1 MRQSWF
7 KRNFGWIRD
16 DFRHMLAE
24 LRKPETWVVIGM
36 VTSFGLIAFLVV
48 RLALR
53 SDTLLR
59 ALHPSTAI
67 CRELGEKSIA
77 FVFVSGLFFVLC
89 ALVSLGEFFTFIDCK
104 RQQLEYG
111 AKQALKGAAGWGVA
125 AVIIGLS
132 SLLLLDIYCA

>member
-1 MRQSWF
+1 MKQSWL

-16 DFRHMLAE
+16 DFRHMLVE

-36 VTSFGLIAFLVV
+36 VIAFGLIAFLVV
-48 RLALR
+48 RMALR

-59 ALHPSTAI
+59 ASHPGAAV
-67 CRELGEKSIA
+67 CRELGEKLIA
-77 FVFVSGLFFVLC
+77 FLFFSGLLFVLC
-89 ALVSLGEFFTFIDCK
+89 ALASLGEFFNFIDCK

-125 AVIIGLS
+125 AVSIGLS
-132 SLLLLDIYCA
+132 SLFLLDVYCT